1 MASSVFM
8 ALKRAIYASRADA
21 GIHGW
26 VELGCP
32 ASPPLVRQ
40 LLPTVQQLLKQP
52 QEQAQEE

>member
-21 GIHGW
+21 GIHAW

-40 LLPTVQQLLKQP
+40 LLPTVQQLLKQ